1 METIFW
7 GPDGWI
13 FLHTIT
19 YLYPDKP
26 TFNDKY
32 RTVEF
37 FKHVSMILPCKYCR
51 ASFTRYSN
59 SLPINKYL
67 DTKELLTDWLYRI
80 HNKVNGKLKRQHLNN
95 KLNPSISS
103 VNNKYN
109 SIINNIN
116 KIICESVSEEDVI
129 NVVNYIC
136 NLGFNFLGS
145 IIFNYQSYYSNC
157 HTTDEKNKIV
167 QVYHTFFNL
176 IIPLISGYL
185 GKDIKRRQWGIRTHL
200 LRIES
205 YSKLLK
211 WFYEQKD
218 LINIES
224 KLGCYQT
231 YLDYFNKHIISTCNM
246 PTADKIKS
254 CRKKS
259 KTLKNSKKTQKH

>member
-1 METIFW
+1 METTFW

-19 YLYPDKP
+19 YLYPENP
-26 TFNDKY
+26 SFNDKY
-32 RTVEF
+32 RTIEF

-51 ASFTRYSN
+51 ASFIRYSN

-67 DTKELLTDWLYRI
+67 DNKDLLTDWLYKI

-95 KLNPSISS
+95 KANPNKKDID
-103 VNNKYN
+103 NKYN
-109 SIINNIN
+109 SIINNI
-116 KIICESVSEEDVI
+116 KQIIGKTISEEDIIKVT
-129 NVVNYIC
+129 NYIC

-185 GKDIKRRQWGIRTHL
+185 GRDIKRRQWGIKTHL

-205 YSKLLK
+205 YSKLLN

-218 LINIES
+218 LLNIES
-224 KLGCYQT
+224 RLGCYQK
-231 YLDYFNKHIISTCNM
+231 YLDYFNKHIVATCNM
-246 PTADKIKS
+246 PISEKIKS
-254 CRKKS
+254 CRKIS
-259 KTLKNSKKTQKH
+259 RNIKNHKKTKKN